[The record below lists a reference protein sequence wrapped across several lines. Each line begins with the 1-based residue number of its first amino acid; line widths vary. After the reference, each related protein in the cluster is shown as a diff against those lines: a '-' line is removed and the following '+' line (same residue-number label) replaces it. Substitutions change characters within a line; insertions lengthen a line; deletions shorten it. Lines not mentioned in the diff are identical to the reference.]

1 MAAPLDKAALAAA
14 LNDVEFGQDAR
25 DAIERLDERDLQ
37 KIDQAILKALDRDWK
52 QAGLITAGV
61 MIAAPDEYEEL
72 PEAFYAL
79 RIQAL
84 AQGARIEIRG
94 DPAVL
99 KTLEVR
105 LPSAGGGN

>member
-1 MAAPLDKAALAAA
+1 MAGPVEKSVLAAM
-14 LNDVEFGQDAR
+14 LDSVEVGQEAR

-37 KIDQAILKALDRDWK
+37 LIDGAILTALDREWK

-79 RIQAL
+79 RIRAL
-84 AQGARIEIRG
+84 AEAARIETRG

-99 KTLEVR
+99 KTLQIR
-105 LPSAGGGN
+105 LAAQDER